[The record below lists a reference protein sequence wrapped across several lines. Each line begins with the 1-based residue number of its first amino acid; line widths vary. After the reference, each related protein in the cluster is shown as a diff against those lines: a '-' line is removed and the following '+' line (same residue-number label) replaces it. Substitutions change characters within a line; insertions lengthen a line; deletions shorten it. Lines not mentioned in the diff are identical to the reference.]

1 MSTTTAN
8 EFSKL
13 ESFNPAIKFSDLKF
27 NTRYLITRASRVTTK
42 YGEHIVCTLVV
53 REEDCDIF
61 LPSRFSAMSNEL
73 LEDLNSGR
81 MVLIVLNQVG
91 RTWRLKLD
99 TCNDQDL
106 PSTQI

>member
-1 MSTTTAN
+1 MSATTAN

-13 ESFNPAIKFSDLKF
+13 ESFNPAIKFSDLEL
-27 NTRYLITRASRVTTK
+27 NTRYLITRASRVSTK
-42 YGEHIVCTLVV
+42 YGVQIVCTLVS

-61 LPSRFSAMSNEL
+61 LPSRFSVMSNEL

-106 PSTQI
+106 TSTQT